1 MCGNGSSR
9 KITKALKFERNK
21 GKSIE
26 QRNNFVFV
34 EILSCF
40 VLFSILFLFCI
51 FRYCTDF
58 REMGFVDTS
67 HKSTVTWIKVQW
79 GGRKILESQ
88 LEFCFVCIALL
99 SFPVCACTVR
109 VCAFVYLGTLP
120 FSPRATPYGVLLRIV
135 PIRLS
140 LSPLVQSQPVR
151 CFLSTSWKSFFFF
164 FSFLPHLFTKNGHL

>member
-58 REMGFVDTS
+58 REMGLLTPRT
-67 HKSTVTWIKVQW
+67 K
-79 GGRKILESQ
+79 
-88 LEFCFVCIALL
+88 AL
-99 SFPVCACTVR
+99 SR
-109 VCAFVYLGTLP
+109 E
-120 FSPRATPYGVLLRIV
+120 
-135 PIRLS
+135 
-140 LSPLVQSQPVR
+140 
-151 CFLSTSWKSFFFF
+151 
-164 FSFLPHLFTKNGHL
+164 